1 MAFYLFDLSIR
12 HVDKYIQFT
21 LARSKQNVYYIFR
34 VNQIGYV
41 VEKNLKTKRNPT
53 HCLKDGLETKEILTS
68 KINSF

>member
-12 HVDKYIQFT
+12 HVDIYTIYTCAFKTECVLYFLCI
-21 LARSKQNVYYIFR
+21 
-34 VNQIGYV
+34 NQIGHV

>member
-12 HVDKYIQFT
+12 HVDIYTIYTCAFKTECVLYF
-21 LARSKQNVYYIFR
+21 LCKSNRLCC
-34 VNQIGYV
+34 G
-41 VEKNLKTKRNPT
+41 EKFKTKRNPT